1 MQDIYILDAGCICS
15 LGDSMDDCWDKLGKE
30 IEVETKYSFE
40 VSLPSK
46 LKRSSDRFSKLYMC
60 VLDQM
65 LGRSQEML
73 QNCPKDRIGTI
84 FSSEYGPIG
93 TNLQFAREVMEKDPD
108 ICSPSRFSN
117 TVANACVGIAC
128 MNHGFTG
135 VSTMLQGSNCL
146 SFSMDLIAE
155 DKADLIFCGY
165 AEEYNEEIFHALH
178 QVAGMEE
185 KRFTENCEMFLIGNE
200 GYKEKSL
207 CAIKAI
213 SEINLRCNAIVLP
226 VANERNEKLVHK
238 CVENCMG
245 EIDGEIDGIIYSSDN
260 DSFGLMETK
269 VLRDRFQDIP
279 MSGRV
284 NGLAGD
290 TLGSSLNM
298 NILLGIMCIK
308 NQQLHPELFG
318 EVQKGCKRLLVT
330 GYDIMGNYT
339 CVVLEAC

>member
-1 MQDIYILDAGCICS
+1 MHDIYILDAGCLCS
-15 LGDSMDDCWDKLGKE
+15 LGASTDACWDNLGKE
-30 IEVETKYSFE
+30 IEVETKYDFE

-46 LKRSSDRFSKLYMC
+46 LKRSSDRFSRIYMS
-60 VLDQM
+60 VLGQI
-65 LGRSQEML
+65 LGRKQEIL
-73 QNCPKDRIGTI
+73 ENCPNDRIGTI

-93 TNLQFAREVMEKDPD
+93 TNLQFAREVMEEDPD
-108 ICSPSRFSN
+108 ICSPARFSN

-128 MNHGFTG
+128 MNQGFTG

-146 SFSMDLIAE
+146 SFSTDLIAE
-155 DKADLIFCGY
+155 DKADVIFCGY
-165 AEEYNEEIFHALH
+165 AEEYNEEIFRALH

-200 GYKEKSL
+200 AYKEKSL

-226 VANERNEKLVHK
+226 VADERNEKLVHK
-238 CVENCMG
+238 CVENCIRG
-245 EIDGEIDGIIYSSDN
+245 IDGAFDGVIYTSDS
-260 DSFGLMETK
+260 DSFGEMEAG
-269 VLRDRFQDIP
+269 VLKDIFKDVP
-279 MSGRV
+279 MSGKV
-284 NGLAGD
+284 NALVGD

-298 NILLGIMCIK
+298 NLLLGILCMK

-318 EVQKGCKRLLVT
+318 EVKKACKRLLVT